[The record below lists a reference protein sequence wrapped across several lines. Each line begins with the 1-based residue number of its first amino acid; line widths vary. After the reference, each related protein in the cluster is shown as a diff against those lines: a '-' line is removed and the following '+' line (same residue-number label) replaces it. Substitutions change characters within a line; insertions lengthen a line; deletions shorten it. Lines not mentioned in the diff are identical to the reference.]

1 MTGHYPQGWV
11 KTLIYYSVATTAG
24 IFFPTYSYLTGADW
38 SRRFGEHLL
47 VEKGAWQTR
56 IPHLYI
62 YSQADFVTDYTYV
75 EERMEIQRQQG
86 TPVSSLRLEDSQHV
100 AHLLKYKQEYTEEV
114 LKFTGDKSQAAA

>member
-1 MTGHYPQGWV
+1 LASTCWWG
-11 KTLIYYSVATTAG
+11 
-24 IFFPTYSYLTGADW
+24 
-38 SRRFGEHLL
+38 
-47 VEKGAWQTR
+47 KGAWQTQ
-56 IPHLYI
+56 IPDPSLYI
-62 YSQADFVTDYTYV
+62 YSKADFVTDYTYV